1 MKQLWNNF
9 ISTAAVF
16 IFFMGIPAS
25 AALKEDLQ
33 DLVFQSESFK
43 SELSTLELNASSV
56 CAPLVE
62 ANQKARDMVN
72 AISAV
77 DESLS
82 APLQLDADILDA
94 LELLSVTNLNLA
106 NEALRLSLDLQ
117 QLDNAASVLTI
128 KDGIT
133 AMLQLSDDIGTM
145 ADRIGEMADKILVM
159 ADNIDIMA
167 DRIVTTQEIQSANMI
182 TSTDT
187 LLQTQTNAL
196 ALVSVIETSTRALDY
211 NELIA
216 DGMELSSRMHSV
228 MLSPWTM
235 KYQLQN
241 IADDVESFREQV
253 TALSNSIKNDS
264 ENGTLYIDDTTIM
277 QLYDLSVMLTF
288 IATAVDGYVIAI
300 EGLEPTTSTPTLK
313 DSLNSMLKL
322 SADIGVMADR
332 IGEMGDT
339 ILVMADNIGMVS
351 DTFITTQ
358 QFQNANLFATQN
370 SVLAAQQMAIAI
382 IVSRG
387 L

>member
-9 ISTAAVF
+9 IGAAAVF
-16 IFFMGIPAS
+16 MLFMGMPAA

-33 DLVFQSESFK
+33 DLAVQSETFRSD
-43 SELSTLELNASSV
+43 LSTLELNASSV
-56 CAPLVE
+56 CAPLVQ

-77 DESLS
+77 DDNLS
-82 APLQLDADILDA
+82 APLQIDADILDA
-94 LELLSVTNLNLA
+94 LELLSVTNLGLA

-117 QLDNAASVLTI
+117 QLNNTASVLTI

-133 AMLQLSDDIGTM
+133 SMLQLSDDIGTM

-167 DRIVTTQEIQSANMI
+167 DRIITTQEIQSANMT
-182 TSTDT
+182 TSIDT

-196 ALVSVIETSTRALDY
+196 TLVSVIETSTRELEYDAL
-211 NELIA
+211 IT

-228 MLSPWTM
+228 ILNPWTM
-235 KYQLQN
+235 NNQLQGV
-241 IADDVESFREQV
+241 ADDIKIFLQQV
-253 TALSNSIKNDS
+253 TALSNAIKSDAA
-264 ENGTLYIDDTTIM
+264 NGTLYIDGTSMM
-277 QLYDLSVMLTF
+277 QLYDMSTMLTF

-300 EGLEPTTSTPTLK
+300 EGLEPSTSTATLE
-313 DSLNSMLKL
+313 DSLNSMLQL
-322 SADIGVMADR
+322 SADIGIMADR

-339 ILVMADNIGMVS
+339 ILAMADNIGMVA

-358 QFQNANLFATQN
+358 QFQSANLFATRN

>member
-1 MKQLWNNF
+1 MRQLLKNC
-9 ISTAAVF
+9 IGTAAVF
-16 IFFMGIPAS
+16 MFFMAMPAS

-33 DLVFQSESFK
+33 NLALQSETFR
-43 SELSTLELNASSV
+43 SELSMLELNASSV
-56 CAPLVE
+56 CSPLVQ

-72 AISAV
+72 SITAI

-82 APLQLDADILDA
+82 APLQIDADTLDA
-94 LELLSVTNLNLA
+94 LEQLSVTNLSLA

-117 QLDNAASVLTI
+117 QLNNATSVLTI

-133 AMLQLSDDIGTM
+133 SILQLSDDIGTM

-167 DRIVTTQEIQSANMI
+167 DRIVTTQEIQSTNL
-182 TSTDT
+182 TSSIET
-187 LLQTQTNAL
+187 LLQTQTNTL
-196 ALVSVIETSTRALDY
+196 TLVSVIETSTRELDY
-211 NELIA
+211 DTLIA
-216 DGMELSSRMHSV
+216 DGMELSSRMHAV

-235 KYQLQN
+235 KYQLQSV
-241 IADDVESFREQV
+241 ADDVKSFLDQIIIV
-253 TALSNSIKNDS
+253 SNALKSDASNS
-264 ENGTLYIDDTTIM
+264 TLYIDGTSMM
-277 QLYDLSVMLTF
+277 QLYDLSTMLTF

-300 EGLEPTTSTPTLK
+300 EGFEPSTSTVTLK
-313 DSLNSMLKL
+313 DSLNSMLRL

-339 ILVMADNIGMVS
+339 ILVMADNIGMVA

-358 QFQNANLFATQN
+358 QFQSANLLATQN
-370 SVLAAQQMAIAI
+370 SVLAAQQMAITI

>member
-9 ISTAAVF
+9 IGAAAVF
-16 IFFMGIPAS
+16 ILFMGMPAA

-33 DLVFQSESFK
+33 DLAVQSETFR

-56 CAPLVE
+56 CAPLVQ
-62 ANQKARDMVN
+62 ANQKARDIVN

-77 DESLS
+77 DDSLA
-82 APLQLDADILDA
+82 APLQVDAEILDA
-94 LELLSVTNLNLA
+94 LELLSVTNLSMA

-117 QLDNAASVLTI
+117 QLENAASVLTI

-133 AMLQLSDDIGTM
+133 SMLQLSDDIGTM

-167 DRIVTTQEIQSANMI
+167 DRIIATQEIQSANMT
-182 TSTDT
+182 TSIDT

-196 ALVSVIETSTRALDY
+196 TLVSVIETSTRELEYDA
-211 NELIA
+211 LIA

-228 MLSPWTM
+228 ILNPWTM
-235 KYQLQN
+235 KYQLQGV
-241 IADDVESFREQV
+241 ADDVNSFLQQV
-253 TALSNSIKNDS
+253 TALSNAIKSDAA
-264 ENGTLYIDDTTIM
+264 NGTLYIDGTSMM
-277 QLYDLSVMLTF
+277 QLYDMSTMLTF

-300 EGLEPTTSTPTLK
+300 EGLEPSTSTATLE
-313 DSLNSMLKL
+313 DSLNSILQL
-322 SADIGVMADR
+322 SADIGIMADR

-339 ILVMADNIGMVS
+339 ILAMADNIGMVA

-358 QFQNANLFATQN
+358 QFQSANLFATRN

>member
-9 ISTAAVF
+9 IGAAAVF
-16 IFFMGIPAS
+16 MLFMGMPAA

-33 DLVFQSESFK
+33 NLAVQSETFR

-56 CAPLVE
+56 CAPLVQ

-77 DESLS
+77 DDNLS
-82 APLQLDADILDA
+82 APLQVDAEILDA
-94 LELLSVTNLNLA
+94 LELLSVTNLGLA

-117 QLDNAASVLTI
+117 QLNNTASVLTI

-133 AMLQLSDDIGTM
+133 SMLQLSDDIGTM

-167 DRIVTTQEIQSANMI
+167 DRIIATQEIQSANMT
-182 TSTDT
+182 TSIDT

-196 ALVSVIETSTRALDY
+196 TLVSVIETSTRELEYDAL
-211 NELIA
+211 IT
-216 DGMELSSRMHSV
+216 DGMELSSRMHAV
-228 MLSPWTM
+228 MLNPWM
-235 KYQLQN
+235 MNNQLQGV
-241 IADDVESFREQV
+241 ADDVKIFLQQV
-253 TALSNSIKNDS
+253 TALSNAIKSDAA
-264 ENGTLYIDDTTIM
+264 NGTLYIDGTSM
-277 QLYDLSVMLTF
+277 MELYDMSTMLTF

-300 EGLEPTTSTPTLK
+300 EGLEPSTSTATLE
-313 DSLNSMLKL
+313 DSLNSMLQL
-322 SADIGVMADR
+322 SADIGIMADR

-339 ILVMADNIGMVS
+339 ILAMADNIGMVA

-358 QFQNANLFATQN
+358 QFQSANLFQTRN
-370 SVLAAQQMAIAI
+370 SVLAAQEMAIAI

>member
-1 MKQLWNNF
+1 M
-9 ISTAAVF
+9 
-16 IFFMGIPAS
+16 FFMAMPAS

-33 DLVFQSESFK
+33 NLALQSETFR
-43 SELSTLELNASSV
+43 SELSMLELNASSV
-56 CAPLVE
+56 CSPLVQ

-72 AISAV
+72 SITAI

-82 APLQLDADILDA
+82 APLQIDADTLDA
-94 LELLSVTNLNLA
+94 LEQLSVTNLSLA

-117 QLDNAASVLTI
+117 QLNNATSVLTI

-133 AMLQLSDDIGTM
+133 SILQLSDDIGTM

-167 DRIVTTQEIQSANMI
+167 DRIVTTQEIQSTNL
-182 TSTDT
+182 TSSIET
-187 LLQTQTNAL
+187 LLQTQTNTL
-196 ALVSVIETSTRALDY
+196 TLVSVIETSTRELDY
-211 NELIA
+211 DTLIA
-216 DGMELSSRMHSV
+216 DGMELSSRMHAV

-235 KYQLQN
+235 KYQLQSV
-241 IADDVESFREQV
+241 ADDVKSFLDQIIIV
-253 TALSNSIKNDS
+253 SNALKSDAS
-264 ENGTLYIDDTTIM
+264 NGTLYIDGTSMM
-277 QLYDLSVMLTF
+277 QLYDLSTMLTF

-300 EGLEPTTSTPTLK
+300 EGFEPSTSTVTLK
-313 DSLNSMLKL
+313 DSLNSMLRL

-339 ILVMADNIGMVS
+339 ILVMADNIGMVA

-358 QFQNANLFATQN
+358 QFQSANLLATQN
-370 SVLAAQQMAIAI
+370 SVLAAQQMAITI

>member
-9 ISTAAVF
+9 IGAAAVF
-16 IFFMGIPAS
+16 MLFMGMPAA

-33 DLVFQSESFK
+33 DLAVQSETFRSD
-43 SELSTLELNASSV
+43 LSTLELNASSV
-56 CAPLVE
+56 CAPLVQ

-77 DESLS
+77 DDNLS
-82 APLQLDADILDA
+82 APLQIDADILDA
-94 LELLSVTNLNLA
+94 LELLSVTNMGLA

-117 QLDNAASVLTI
+117 QLNNTASVLTI

-133 AMLQLSDDIGTM
+133 SMLQLSDDIGTM

-167 DRIVTTQEIQSANMI
+167 DRIITTQEIQSANMT
-182 TSTDT
+182 TSIDT

-196 ALVSVIETSTRALDY
+196 TLVSVIETSTRELEYDAL
-211 NELIA
+211 IT

-228 MLSPWTM
+228 ILNPWTM
-235 KYQLQN
+235 NNQLQGV
-241 IADDVESFREQV
+241 ADDIKIFLQQV
-253 TALSNSIKNDS
+253 TALSNAIKSDAA
-264 ENGTLYIDDTTIM
+264 NGTLYIDGTSMM
-277 QLYDLSVMLTF
+277 QLYDMSTMLTF

-300 EGLEPTTSTPTLK
+300 EGLEPSTSTATLE
-313 DSLNSMLKL
+313 DSLNSMLQL
-322 SADIGVMADR
+322 SADIGIMADR

-339 ILVMADNIGMVS
+339 ILAMADNIGMVA

-358 QFQNANLFATQN
+358 QFQSANLFATRN

>member
-1 MKQLWNNF
+1 MKQLWNNC
-9 ISTAAVF
+9 IGAAAVF
-16 IFFMGIPAS
+16 VLFMGMPAA
-25 AALKEDLQ
+25 AALNEDLQ
-33 DLVFQSESFK
+33 ELVLQSEALEG
-43 SELSTLELNASSV
+43 ELNTLELNASSV
-56 CAPLVE
+56 CSPLLQV
-62 ANQKARDMVN
+62 NQMARDIVN
-72 AISAV
+72 AIAAV
-77 DESLS
+77 DESIS
-82 APLQLDADILDA
+82 APLQIDADTLDA
-94 LELLSVTNLNLA
+94 LEKLSVTNLNLA

-117 QLDNAASVLTI
+117 QLDNAAFALTV

-167 DRIVTTQEIQSANMI
+167 DRIIATQEIQSANM
-182 TSTDT
+182 TSSTET
-187 LLQTQTNAL
+187 LLHTQTNAL
-196 ALVSVIETSTRALDY
+196 TLVSVVETSTRELDY
-211 NELIA
+211 NALIA
-216 DGMELSSRMHSV
+216 DGTELASRMHAV

-241 IADDVESFREQV
+241 VADDVESFLAQAS
-253 TALSNSIKNDS
+253 TLSNTINNDAA
-264 ENGTLYIDDTTIM
+264 NGTFYIDSTSMM
-277 QLYDLSVMLTF
+277 QLYDMSVMLTF
-288 IATAVDGYVIAI
+288 MATAVDGYVIAI
-300 EGLEPTTSTPTLK
+300 EGLAPSTSTLTLK
-313 DSLNSMLKL
+313 DSLSSMLQL

-339 ILVMADNIGMVS
+339 ILVMSDNIGMVA

-358 QFQNANLFATQN
+358 QFQSANLFATQN